1 MSNNHSLSKK
11 KNDDIQD
18 FDTSIILAFYKK
30 MKEFRRVLPLNATYF
45 QRNGI
50 EVIIALDEPTE
61 CEELIEFIKKY
72 PGINWRVILNRKYHE
87 WRNPCK
93 ALNVAIRHATKKYI
107 LVLDPESEF
116 YSDVI
121 YQLRQAADTEKN
133 SFFLGKV
140 SFVGFSYLADEQTS
154 ENLPFTTYG
163 SILAKKSDIEAVCGY
178 TESFNIWGGDDDN
191 LRAKLVTIGI
201 EKKKVPNV
209 FLLHREE
216 SDYGFELRAEKS
228 ALLPQSI
235 INKAYTPDEQD
246 FINPNWGRDF
256 SEIYYDYLNA
266 AK

>member
-50 EVIIALDEPTE
+50 EVVIALDEPTE

-133 SFFLGKV
+133 SFFFRKSIFCRFFLSGRRTNFRNP
-140 SFVGFSYLADEQTS
+140 SFHHLRKYFS
-154 ENLPFTTYG
+154 
-163 SILAKKSDIEAVCGY
+163 
-178 TESFNIWGGDDDN
+178 
-191 LRAKLVTIGI
+191 
-201 EKKKVPNV
+201 KKK
-209 FLLHREE
+209 
-216 SDYGFELRAEKS
+216 
-228 ALLPQSI
+228 
-235 INKAYTPDEQD
+235 
-246 FINPNWGRDF
+246 
-256 SEIYYDYLNA
+256 
-266 AK
+266 